1 MRALALL
8 YHDVVEPGALSA
20 SGFGGGDADRYKL
33 DVREFAGHLTAIART
48 SVKSGSAFDLRQRSG
63 SLDPLLLFTFD
74 DGGLSAYTHA
84 AGLLERHG
92 WSGHF
97 FVTTSRIGSP
107 AFLDRD
113 QIRSLRQ
120 RGHVIGSHSVSHPAR
135 MSACGWEQLV
145 EEWRQS
151 RQTLGEI
158 LEEDVIAASVPG
170 GYYSADVARA
180 ASAAGV
186 RILFTSEPVT
196 RCHTVDECLVVGR
209 YCMRRGGSAD
219 TAGQIARGD
228 WSPRLR
234 SWVAWNARK
243 AAKKVGGD
251 LYVKARLA
259 LLR

>member
-1 MRALALL
+1 MRALGLL

-20 SGFGGGDADRYKL
+20 SGFAGGDADRYKL
-33 DVREFAGHLTAIART
+33 DVGEFAGHLGAIART
-48 SVKSGSAFDLRQRSG
+48 SVKSGTAFDLRERSG
-63 SLDPLLLFTFD
+63 SLEPLLLFTFD
-74 DGGLSAYTHA
+74 DGGLSAYTHT
-84 AGLLERHG
+84 AGLLERYG
-92 WSGHF
+92 WHGHF

-107 AFLDRD
+107 AFLNQA

-120 RGHVIGSHSVSHPAR
+120 RGHIIGSHSVSHPAR

-145 EEWRQS
+145 GEWRES
-151 RQTLGEI
+151 RRLLAEI
-158 LEEDVIAASVPG
+158 LQEDVTVASVPG

-180 ASAAGV
+180 ASTAGV

-243 AAKKVGGD
+243 AAKKVGGE